1 MNCIGYKKALC
12 KDNIET
18 VMLFTNKFKTYIE
31 GLKIEDKP
39 GIFVPVLQSSRKTGF
54 IGFIVCL
61 ESIIKLY
68 STLVITN
75 RLEHIKIYRLS
86 QDHLELFF
94 GSIRSHG
101 GHNNNPTVRQ
111 FRSAYKK
118 LVIRINDITIFNTGN
133 CIPLEDIG
141 ILHYSNSDP
150 VNDLNNNTPGFNYDT
165 VVQEENLKSIN
176 SFILDHDYIG
186 SQSNYSFSNFSKEII
201 IYISGFVVHKLT
213 NVLKCE
219 SCKDALCATNKE
231 CFLNSLITL
240 KNRKGDN
247 GGLIYPS
254 DDVIDICFQ
263 IEKKLKEF
271 NYTHKA
277 VNKLKIQS
285 EVFVFIFV

>member
-1 MNCIGYKKALC
+1 LQDKEGCHLANKLRKQHIFYFKQKMKVKLVTQLLSQSVANALTFCKNSLKLGEFCIADATIQFIELFNIAFDILNSRSMNCIGYKKALC

-75 RLEHIKIYRLS
+75 QLEHIKIYRMS

-118 LVIRINDITIFNTGN
+118 LVIRINDITNFNTGN

-141 ILHYSNSDP
+141 ILHYFSSDP
-150 VNDLNNNTPGFNYDT
+150 LNDLNNNTPGFNYDT

-176 SFILDHDYIG
+176 
-186 SQSNYSFSNFSKEII
+186 
-201 IYISGFVVHKLT
+201 
-213 NVLKCE
+213 
-219 SCKDALCATNKE
+219 
-231 CFLNSLITL
+231 
-240 KNRKGDN
+240 
-247 GGLIYPS
+247 
-254 DDVIDICFQ
+254 
-263 IEKKLKEF
+263 
-271 NYTHKA
+271 
-277 VNKLKIQS
+277 
-285 EVFVFIFV
+285 